1 MSNQAKYTSKLAGA
15 SVLILGGTSGLGFG
29 LAEAC
34 LENGASR
41 LILSSSKQQKVD
53 SAVSRLKASYP
64 DDRAEVI
71 GHACDLGNEHT
82 FESEIDKLFS
92 SIDGKVDHVVF
103 TAGDILTSTP
113 LEQLDFQS
121 LKQSGIVRFFAP
133 FFVAKTAVKHLSPGP
148 ASSITL
154 TTGSGGDRPVAGRP
168 AINAFSSGLHGLA
181 RALALDLKPIRVNV
195 ISPAATDTELWDTVL
210 GPNSQEKK
218 AAMFKQQSLHLA
230 TGQVARVEDVVEAY
244 LYVLKNRNVT
254 GTVIRSDGGRL
265 VM

>member
-1 MSNQAKYTSKLAGA
+1 ML
-15 SVLILGGTSGLGFG
+15 LIGGTSGLGFG

-41 LILSSSKQQKVD
+41 IILSSSKQQKIE

-64 DDRAEVI
+64 GIKAEVI
-71 GHACDLGNEHT
+71 GYACDLSNEHT
-82 FESEIDKLFS
+82 LESEIDKLFS
-92 SIDGKVDHVVF
+92 QIEGKIDHVVF

-113 LEQLDFQS
+113 LEQLDLQS
-121 LKQSGIVRFFAP
+121 LKQAGMVRFFAP

-148 ASSITL
+148 TSSITL
-154 TTGSGGDRPVAGRP
+154 TTGSGGDRPVPGRP
-168 AINAFSSGLHGLA
+168 AINAYSTGLHGLA
-181 RALALDLKPIRVNV
+181 RALALDLKPVRVNV

-218 AAMFKQQSLHLA
+218 AAIFKQQSLHLA
-230 TGQVARVEDVVEAY
+230 TGQVAQAEDVVEAY
-244 LYVLKNRNVT
+244 LYVLKNKNVT